1 MQDNLKLPTEAHN
14 IMSARVSVHVQLC
27 LEAYRVRPTT
37 EQLTAL
43 AIPVHIFQTADL
55 RYHTHCRALTERL
68 RHPEELPRGT
78 RNALLCEPL
87 SRLPTEPPVNFM
99 RATGRLYTGPTGFT
113 PSRQTLRRTTN
124 RLCTGPTCCKRLAV
138 AHHQL
143 LPFRPSPHSAR
154 AHVVLAR
161 ACQRILRCACGFWF
175 IPTKLQVRFPPDL

>member
-68 RHPEELPRGT
+68 RHLEELPRGT

-99 RATGRLYTGPTGFT
+99 PYHWQTLYRADRLYAGPLTDFM
-113 PSRQTLRRTTN
+113 PSR
-124 RLCTGPTCCKRLAV
+124 
-138 AHHQL
+138 
-143 LPFRPSPHSAR
+143 R
-154 AHVVLAR
+154 AAS
-161 ACQRILRCACGFWF
+161 
-175 IPTKLQVRFPPDL
+175 D